1 MNRILITGGC
11 GFIGLNL
18 IAYLM
23 KKPVSDIVVL
33 DNLSTG
39 RKENLHEFDVE
50 FHEGDIRDATLV
62 EKLISSVDSVIHLAA
77 DTRVMESIE
86 NPDYNFDVN
95 VVGTYNLLRAARNKG
110 IERFVFASTG
120 GAILGDIDPPVHEGI
135 VPRPISPY
143 GASKL
148 FAEGYCSAFA
158 GSYDMRTVAL
168 RFSNVYGP
176 RSYHKGS
183 VVAAFYKRIINGLP
197 LIVYGDGTQTRD
209 YVYVDDIC
217 EAIYLSLSGE
227 HGGKVYQLGSGKET
241 SINELIKEIKEV
253 VGKDYNVDVQY
264 ESFRKGEIR
273 KNYAD
278 ISNAK
283 RTLGFDSKVKL
294 KDGLRR
300 TWEWFCTNYHRY
312 AETER
317 QH

>member
-33 DNLSTG
+33 DNLSIG

-50 FHEGDIRDATLV
+50 FHEGDIRDTTLV

-77 DTRVMESIE
+77 DTRVIESIE

-241 SINELIKEIKEV
+241 SINELITEIKEV
-253 VGKDYNVDVQY
+253 VGKDYNVDVRY

-300 TWEWFCTNYHRY
+300 TWEWFSTNYHRY